1 MPANYTPEEIQKAH
15 EILYNEGI
23 KMRYQVAGKEY
34 VDKSLAAASN
44 PFAKAMQDVSSFFL
58 PLLLFVTL
66 LLTWTYTVR
75 LRILLGINLDVSLFS
90 FFLSSSL
97 PNPPLTPFPLPLPL
111 SRPGLP
117 LKIRSFLNIAMLCNQ
132 NRSTELATHV
142 KGALNNGASE
152 EEIREVILQAACYC
166 GMPAGIEGFRV
177 AGRAVQEWHEQKLR
191 EGEMSRGDQDR
202 HYDVDVASRSK
213 ED

>member
-44 PFAKAMQDVSSFFL
+44 PFAQAMQDVSFSLL
-58 PLLLFVTL
+58 PLLLFIIP
-66 LLTWTYTVR
+66 LLTRTYTVR

-97 PNPPLTPFPLPLPL
+97 P
-111 SRPGLP
+111 
-117 LKIRSFLNIAMLCNQ
+117 
-132 NRSTELATHV
+132 
-142 KGALNNGASE
+142 
-152 EEIREVILQAACYC
+152 IL
-166 GMPAGIEGFRV
+166 
-177 AGRAVQEWHEQKLR
+177 H
-191 EGEMSRGDQDR
+191 
-202 HYDVDVASRSK
+202 
-213 ED
+213 

>member
-44 PFAKAMQDVSSFFL
+44 PFAKAMQDVSFSRL
-58 PLLLFVTL
+58 LLLLLLLLFTIP

-90 FFLSSSL
+90 FFLSFILTSQSSTNSL
-97 PNPPLTPFPLPLPL
+97 SLSFPYLFH
-111 SRPGLP
+111 SAVPGSP
-117 LKIRSFLNIAMLCNQ
+117 SKSAHF
-132 NRSTELATHV
+132 STSPCSAIKTAPRNWPHT
-142 KGALNNGASE
+142 
-152 EEIREVILQAACYC
+152 
-166 GMPAGIEGFRV
+166 
-177 AGRAVQEWHEQKLR
+177 
-191 EGEMSRGDQDR
+191 
-202 HYDVDVASRSK
+202 SK
-213 ED
+213 AP

>member
-44 PFAKAMQDVSSFFL
+44 PFAKAMQDVSSSLLLLLL

-75 LRILLGINLDVSLFS
+75 LRILLGINLDVSLFFS
-90 FFLSSSL
+90 LFFSSSL
-97 PNPPLTPFPLPLPL
+97 P
-111 SRPGLP
+111 
-117 LKIRSFLNIAMLCNQ
+117 II
-132 NRSTELATHV
+132 H
-142 KGALNNGASE
+142 
-152 EEIREVILQAACYC
+152 
-166 GMPAGIEGFRV
+166 
-177 AGRAVQEWHEQKLR
+177 
-191 EGEMSRGDQDR
+191 
-202 HYDVDVASRSK
+202 
-213 ED
+213 

>member
-44 PFAKAMQDVSSFFL
+44 PFAQAMQDVSSSRLLLLPLLL

-90 FFLSSSL
+90 FFLSFILTSQSSTNSL
-97 PNPPLTPFPLPLPL
+97 SLFPYLFFHSAVPGSL
-111 SRPGLP
+111 SR
-117 LKIRSFLNIAMLCNQ
+117 SAHF
-132 NRSTELATHV
+132 STSPCSAIKTAPRNSPHT
-142 KGALNNGASE
+142 
-152 EEIREVILQAACYC
+152 
-166 GMPAGIEGFRV
+166 
-177 AGRAVQEWHEQKLR
+177 
-191 EGEMSRGDQDR
+191 
-202 HYDVDVASRSK
+202 SK
-213 ED
+213 AP

>member
-58 PLLLFVTL
+58 LPLLLFTIP
-66 LLTWTYTVR
+66 LLTRTYTVR

-90 FFLSSSL
+90 FFFSSSL
-97 PNPPLTPFPLPLPL
+97 PNPPLTPFPFPSCLFHSADPDSP
-111 SRPGLP
+111 SKSAHFSTSPCSAIKTAP
-117 LKIRSFLNIAMLCNQ
+117 RS
-132 NRSTELATHV
+132 SPHT
-142 KGALNNGASE
+142 
-152 EEIREVILQAACYC
+152 
-166 GMPAGIEGFRV
+166 
-177 AGRAVQEWHEQKLR
+177 
-191 EGEMSRGDQDR
+191 
-202 HYDVDVASRSK
+202 SK
-213 ED
+213 AP